1 MSLKQLVMS
10 TIPKYTI
17 LWDLD
22 GTLLDTE
29 TIGVNVTK
37 RVLEEIQPG
46 SSNMS
51 KYVPLQCSGAW
62 APSILLG
69 SSCKVFLACKH
80 RSDLK
85 LLASNST

>member
-51 KYVPLQCSGAW
+51 KYVPLQCSG
-62 APSILLG
+62 G
-69 SSCKVFLACKH
+69 
-80 RSDLK
+80 
-85 LLASNST
+85 